1 MIPISKQEK
10 TSMLVKDKMSA
21 PPVTIAPETPFQDAL
36 KVMREKRFRR
46 LPVVNRSG
54 ELVGIVSE
62 RDLLYATPSPAS
74 SLSVWELHYLL
85 SQLQVQNIMTQNVIT
100 TTIDTPIEDAAEV
113 MAKRKIGGMPVVD
126 ENNYVLG
133 IITETD
139 IFNAFV
145 DMLATDKNGLR
156 LTVEAPDRM
165 GVLADL
171 TVAIAEAG
179 GHIVSVGT
187 YDGTVVGT
195 RRLLVKVQGLS
206 KGQLVEISERL
217 GDHIIDA
224 RETGRPELAVA

>member
-1 MIPISKQEK
+1 
-10 TSMLVKDKMSA
+10 MLVKDKMSA

-85 SQLQVQNIMTQNVIT
+85 SQLQVQNIMTKNVIT
-100 TTIDTPIEDAAEV
+100 TTVDTPIEDAAEV

-156 LTVEAPDRM
+156 LTLETPDRM
-165 GVLADL
+165 GMLADL
-171 TVAIAEAG
+171 AVAIAEVG
-179 GHIVSVGT
+179 GHIVSVGA
-187 YDGTVVGT
+187 YDGKVAGT

-224 RETGRPELAVA
+224 RETGRSEFAGA

>member
-1 MIPISKQEK
+1 
-10 TSMLVKDKMSA
+10 MLVQDKMST

-54 ELVGIVSE
+54 ELIGIVSE

-85 SQLQVQNIMTQNVIT
+85 SQLQVQNIMTRNVIT
-100 TTIDTPIEDAAEV
+100 TTVDTPIEDAAEV
-113 MAKRKIGGMPVVD
+113 MATRKIGGMPVVD

-145 DMLATDKNGLR
+145 EMLATDKNGLR
-156 LTVEAPDRM
+156 LTLEASDRM
-165 GVLADL
+165 GVLAEL

-187 YDGTVVGT
+187 YDGKAVGT

-224 RETGRPELAVA
+224 RETGRSELAAA

>member
-1 MIPISKQEK
+1 
-10 TSMLVKDKMSA
+10 MLVQDKMSA
-21 PPVTIAPETPFQDAL
+21 PPITIAPETPFQDAL
-36 KVMREKRFRR
+36 KLMREKRFRR

-54 ELVGIVSE
+54 ELIGIISE

-85 SQLQVQNIMTQNVIT
+85 SQLQVQNIMTRNVIT
-100 TTIDTPIEDAAEV
+100 TTAHTPIEDAAEV
-113 MAKRKIGGMPVVD
+113 MATRKIGGMPVVD

-145 DMLATDKNGLR
+145 EMLATDKNGLR
-156 LTVEAPDRM
+156 LTLEAPDHM
-165 GVLADL
+165 GVFADL
-171 TVAIAEAG
+171 TTAIAEAG

-187 YDGTVVGT
+187 YSGKRVGT

-217 GDHIIDA
+217 GDHIVDA
-224 RETGRPELAVA
+224 RETGRSEFATV

>member
-1 MIPISKQEK
+1 
-10 TSMLVKDKMSA
+10 MSA

-54 ELVGIVSE
+54 ELLGIVSE

-85 SQLQVQNIMTQNVIT
+85 SQLQVHNIMTQNVIT

-113 MAKRKIGGMPVVD
+113 MATRKIGGMPVVD

-133 IITETD
+133 VITETD

-145 DMLATDKNGLR
+145 EMLATNKNGLR
-156 LTVEAPDRM
+156 LTLEAPDRM
-165 GVLADL
+165 GVLAEL
-171 TVAIAEAG
+171 TAAIAEAG
-179 GHIVSVGT
+179 GHIVSVGA
-187 YDGTVVGT
+187 YDGKQPGT

-224 RETGRPELAVA
+224 RETGRAEFSAV

>member
-1 MIPISKQEK
+1 
-10 TSMLVKDKMSA
+10 MLVKDKMSA

-156 LTVEAPDRM
+156 LTLEAPDRM

-187 YDGTVVGT
+187 YDGKVAGT

-224 RETGRPELAVA
+224 REIGRSELAAA